1 MKKHHNSAVTMLK
14 EGVLSGFRLVK
25 HNLINC
31 LLNQDEGN
39 EDFFFNFRID
49 VDS

>member
-1 MKKHHNSAVTMLK
+1 MLK

-31 LLNQDEGN
+31 LLNQDEDN